1 MVDILVKKL
10 LNRGFS
16 RLDLLDSACCKL
28 VLEVLEVTMHPAMVK
43 KPGMDMEAT
52 ISVQDKDGHQLFA
65 KGYRGEART
74 VMNTY
79 GHLIDQA
86 GEALIENAMR
96 DSNLIQA
103 LSTRKTQ

>member
-79 GHLIDQA
+79 GHLID
-86 GEALIENAMR
+86 
-96 DSNLIQA
+96 
-103 LSTRKTQ
+103 RKRMTNPCWIVR